1 MKNERYYKIFNI
13 KLNILT
19 SFLIICFLTIGYFLI
34 KIMYFDNVK
43 YKEMLKD
50 ATENEYILS
59 FGKRGDIYDRNGNL
73 LVGSKEIYNLAY
85 IKNKDSNI
93 NSEIEIIE
101 KLYDNVKIDYKYN
114 SDMLK
119 KYYYLLHSE
128 ELKNKLDNKIKS
140 DYRNGNIDKTAYLN
154 KIYELITEEDLNKMS
169 EKDKNYSYIYYLM
182 NTGYT
187 YEKKI
192 IKENITEEEIN
203 FINNTFP
210 SSDEIYIDIS
220 YERYYPYGSTFR
232 SYLGS
237 VGNIPEEDKNY
248 YLSKGYRIDEKV
260 GISYL
265 EKQYENYLKGTNK
278 TYFVNANGDKVILND
293 SKKGNDLILSIDI
306 NLQQD
311 IENII
316 YEELVK
322 AKKEKN
328 TEYYNRAYALISN
341 PQTAEILAA
350 ASVGI
355 IYSNNKYQKVD
366 YLVDLSNV
374 SITPGSIVKGA
385 SHLVGYESGAIK
397 FGTTVEDGCI
407 YIKNTPKKCSWKS
420 LGTINDL
427 TALKYSSNYYQFL
440 IAIKVG
446 NGKYKV
452 NNPLSLD
459 AEAFNIYRNMYNKF
473 GLGLKTGLDIPNE
486 NIGYIGNDNNTG
498 SILDFPIGQYDTYTP
513 MQILNYINTL
523 ADGKERLA
531 LHFLNSVYEDYTNK
545 ETLIYEKEKEVLN
558 TLNINDDYINRV
570 QEGLTMVMSSGGT
583 GSGYVNTKYNPVGKT
598 GTAQSFIDTNNDGK
612 IDTET
617 ISTSF
622 GFYAP
627 RDNPKV
633 SMVVLSPNVSSLKT
647 NYTSSVNKRI
657 SRKISDLYF
666 SKYYE

>member
-1 MKNERYYKIFNI
+1 MKNEKYYHIFNI
-13 KLNILT
+13 KLNIMT
-19 SFLIICFLTIGYFLI
+19 GFLIVSFLTIAFSLI
-34 KIMYFDNVK
+34 KIMYFENDK
-43 YKEMLKD
+43 YTEMLKN
-50 ATENEYILS
+50 ATENKYVLS
-59 FGKRGDIYDRNGNL
+59 VGKRGNIYDRNGNL

-93 NSEIEIIE
+93 NSEIKLIE
-101 KLYDNVKIDYKYN
+101 KLYNNINIDYKYN
-114 SDMLK
+114 NDMLK
-119 KYYYLLHSE
+119 RYYYLTNSE
-128 ELKNKLDNKIKS
+128 EVTNRLTEKVKS
-140 DYRNGNIDKTAYLN
+140 DYKNGKITKNEYLN
-154 KIYELITEEDLNKMS
+154 NIYNNITEEDLNNMS
-169 EKDKNYSYIYYLM
+169 EEEKNYSYFYYLM
-182 NTGYT
+182 NNGYT

-192 IKENITEEEIN
+192 IKENLTEEEIL
-203 FINNTFP
+203 FINDNFNG
-210 SSDEIYIDIS
+210 SDEIYIDVS

-237 VGNIPEEDKNY
+237 VGRIPEEEKEY
-248 YLSKGYRIDEKV
+248 YLSKGYRIDEQV

-265 EKQYENYLKGTNK
+265 EKEYEDYLKGTNT
-278 TYFVNANGDKVILND
+278 TYTVNASGDRIILNE
-293 SKKGNDLILSIDI
+293 SKKGNDLVLSIDI
-306 NLQQD
+306 NLQKD
-311 IENII
+311 IEDII

-328 TEYYNRAYALISN
+328 TEYYNKAYSIVSN
-341 PQTAEILAA
+341 PKTAEILATA
-350 ASVGI
+350 AVGI
-355 IYSNNKYQKVD
+355 IYSNNEYQKTD
-366 YLVDLSNV
+366 YLLDLSNV

-420 LGTINDL
+420 LGTIDDL
-427 TALKYSSNYYQFL
+427 LALKYSSNYYQFL

-446 NGKYKV
+446 NGKYKE
-452 NNPLSLD
+452 NYPLALD
-459 AEAFNIYRNMYNKF
+459 SNAFNIYRSMYNKF

-486 NIGYIGNDNNTG
+486 NIGYLGKDDNSG

-513 MQILNYINTL
+513 MQLLNYINTL
-523 ADGKERLA
+523 ANGKERLA
-531 LHFLNSVYEDYTNK
+531 LHFLDSIYEDYEDK
-545 ETLIYEKEKEVLN
+545 DTLIYKKENEVLN
-558 TLNINDDYINRV
+558 SLDIKEEYIERV
-570 QEGLTMVMSSGGT
+570 QEGLSMVMSSGGT

-598 GTAQSFIDTNNDGK
+598 GTAQSFIDTNNDGR

-627 RDNPKV
+627 REDPKV

-657 SRKISDLYF
+657 SKKITDLYF